1 MTVNSASRR
10 ATYVSRRPWK
20 PADYRQRDC
29 RHCDYKELTRRTT
42 CLRVLEVAHAMYEAA
57 SVTAPLNKAP
67 IKKYGAAQF
76 EARWGKIRLM
86 PKL

>member
-1 MTVNSASRR
+1 
-10 ATYVSRRPWK
+10 
-20 PADYRQRDC
+20 
-29 RHCDYKELTRRTT
+29 
-42 CLRVLEVAHAMYEAA
+42 MYEAA